1 MLLSSFV
8 TLTIYGMAYRLWPA
22 MKKSPLAL
30 AQFWITVIG
39 SAGVIVASYL
49 LVTRANLESRRRKL
63 IETPLEPVDEQI
75 PSRCNGAA
83 VRMHVTAARSLQ
95 CAE

>member
-1 MLLSSFV
+1 
-8 TLTIYGMAYRLWPA
+8 MAYRLWPA

-49 LVTRANLESRRRKL
+49 LVTRAR
-63 IETPLEPVDEQI
+63 I
-75 PSRCNGAA
+75 PQAKA
-83 VRMHVTAARSLQ
+83 D
-95 CAE
+95 

>member
-1 MLLSSFV
+1 VEAFASFRRAAMLLSSFV

-49 LVTRANLESRRRKL
+49 LVTRAR
-63 IETPLEPVDEQI
+63 I
-75 PSRCNGAA
+75 PQAKA
-83 VRMHVTAARSLQ
+83 D
-95 CAE
+95 